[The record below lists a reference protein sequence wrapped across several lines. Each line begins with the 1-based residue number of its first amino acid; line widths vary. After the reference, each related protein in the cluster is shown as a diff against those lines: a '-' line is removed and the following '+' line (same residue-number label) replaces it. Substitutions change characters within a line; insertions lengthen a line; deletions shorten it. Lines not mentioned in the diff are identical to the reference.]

1 MTELWA
7 GGLGIVTGLVLV
19 LGAVSV
25 HNRMRNRLRD
35 AVVRSRPGAVVIP
48 AFAEGPL
55 PRALAIAVLGDR
67 IEVWDGGGRHR
78 TTMALTGATISVQ
91 RVRTGGGSYRGSGSS
106 RVGTRCRS
114 SHTSLR
120 RCERATWSAHSAS
133 SARTPPTTCVPE
145 RPAPA

>member
-55 PRALAIAVLGDR
+55 PSALAIAVLGDR

-91 RVRTGGGSYRGSGSS
+91 RVRTGGGSYPGLRIEQGGD
-106 RVGTRCRS
+106 
-114 SHTSLR
+114 SLSFVPHFAATVR
-120 RCERATWSAHSAS
+120 ASDLERALRELGEDPADHL
-133 SARTPPTTCVPE
+133 
-145 RPAPA
+145 RP